1 MPSSNAESSSDT
13 LSAELPARRGGA
25 MLLPFILVT
34 AGVLVHLN
42 GFAGVLLFDDV
53 THILENDR
61 IRDISK
67 IGHVLSGRRPVVDL
81 SLAVNFA
88 LHGARPWGYH
98 AFNVTIHLLA
108 ALTLFG
114 LIRRTLVRTAV
125 GRHAWRTASWIAF
138 ITALLWTV
146 HPLQTQSITYLIQRG
161 ESMMGLFYLLTLY
174 GLVRSTES
182 PHHGRGSSSRIWW
195 CIMAVISCA
204 LGMGGKGVMV
214 TAPVVALFYDRA
226 TLSTSWAQTLRRRW
240 GLYMG
245 LATTWIVL
253 WLCGVTHGVL
263 STSHKVATA
272 GFSFK
277 GISPLEYAAT
287 QPGVILRY
295 LMLSL
300 WPSPLCLDYAL
311 PPVQTMTAV
320 LAPGAALAALLII
333 LGWTLLSRPGL
344 GFLGM
349 SFLFV
354 LAPTSSLIPIKDTL
368 FEHRMYL
375 PLAAVMLAVVLG
387 SERLVSRVA
396 ASLHLDDSGRRA
408 LVAAL
413 AGAVA
418 VSLGYTT
425 VRRNSDYSGKLTMW
439 HDVVTKS
446 PGNLRGRCNLAQ
458 EYFERGNFNA
468 ARTHFLGTLGIHP
481 RYARAYLG
489 LGDVALAQGEH
500 HAALEHLLKADDF
513 EPDVEGTLVSLGAA
527 YKALGRI
534 EEAKKVYERA
544 LALKPRN
551 SRTYNNLA
559 NIFLVQGDLAK
570 AFAYWHQA
578 ADINPFNA
586 EALYNLAFQYERRGD
601 RENAVRFYRRFVEV
615 APERLA
621 SLRARAL
628 QRLAGH

>member
-1 MPSSNAESSSDT
+1 MAPRDAEPISHT
-13 LSAELPARRGGA
+13 LPAELPTLRGGSL
-25 MLLPFILVT
+25 LLPFILVA
-34 AGVLVHLN
+34 AGVLVYLN
-42 GFAGVLLFDDV
+42 SFAGVLMFDDV
-53 THILENDR
+53 THIFENDR
-61 IRDISK
+61 IRDLSK
-67 IGHVLSGRRPVVDL
+67 IWHVLSGRRPLVDL

-88 LHGARPWGYH
+88 LDGTRPWGYH
-98 AFNVTIHLLA
+98 AFNVAIHVLA
-108 ALTLFG
+108 GLTLFG

-125 GRHAWRTASWIAF
+125 GRHTWRTASWIAF
-138 ITALLWTV
+138 VTALLWTV
-146 HPLQTQSITYLIQRG
+146 HPLQTQSVTYLIQRG

-182 PHHGRGSSSRIWW
+182 PHDGRGSSSRILW
-195 CIMAVISCA
+195 CMMAVISCA
-204 LGMGGKGVMV
+204 LGMGSKGVMV

-226 TLSTSWAQTLRRRW
+226 TLSTSWAQTLQRRW

-253 WLCGVTHGVL
+253 WLCGVAHGVL
-263 STSHKVATA
+263 STSNKVATT

-300 WPSPLCLDYAL
+300 WPSPLCLDYAW

-320 LAPGAALAALLII
+320 LAPSAVLAALLII
-333 LGWTLLSRPGL
+333 LGWTLRSRPGL
-344 GFLGM
+344 GFLGI
-349 SFLFV
+349 SFLMI

-387 SERLVSRVA
+387 SARLLPRVTA
-396 ASLHLDDSGRRA
+396 LLAVDDSGRRV

-413 AGAVA
+413 VGAVA
-418 VSLGYTT
+418 ASLGYAT
-425 VRRNSDYSGKLTMW
+425 VHRNGDYSGNLTMW
-439 HDVVTKS
+439 HDVVTKR
-446 PGNLRGRCNLAQ
+446 PGNLRGRCNVAQ

-468 ARTHFLGTLGIHP
+468 ARTHFLGALGIHP
-481 RYARAYLG
+481 RYGRAYLG
-489 LGDVALAQGEH
+489 LGDVALAQGDH
-500 HAALEHLLKADDF
+500 QAALEHLLRADDF
-513 EPDVEGTLVSLGAA
+513 EPDVESTLVSLGAA

-534 EEAKKVYERA
+534 EEAKRAYEKA

-601 RENAVRFYRRFVEV
+601 RDSAVRFYRRFVEV

-621 SLRARAL
+621 GLRARAL
-628 QRLAGH
+628 QRLAGP